1 MISSTKRGFII
12 CAVNFAIVFATI
24 LPVGVLWFWV
34 DPVNHGF
41 YCGDETL
48 SYPLRQ
54 NSISNAVLCVVFI
67 GIPIITILFVEWFLS
82 TSDDPKETILAICTI
97 TVEHLFGVAVTVLLT
112 ITAIYSIGRL
122 R

>member
-1 MISSTKRGFII
+1 MITSTKRGFII
-12 CAVNFAIVFATI
+12 CAVNFALVFITI
-24 LPVGVLWFWV
+24 LPVGILWFWV
-34 DPVNHGF
+34 EPANHGF
-41 YCGDETL
+41 FCGDETL

-54 NSISNAVLCVVFI
+54 NTISNAVLCVVFI
-67 GIPIITILFVEWFLS
+67 GIPIIIIIFVEWFLS
-82 TSDDPKETILAICTI
+82 TSDDTKENILAICSV